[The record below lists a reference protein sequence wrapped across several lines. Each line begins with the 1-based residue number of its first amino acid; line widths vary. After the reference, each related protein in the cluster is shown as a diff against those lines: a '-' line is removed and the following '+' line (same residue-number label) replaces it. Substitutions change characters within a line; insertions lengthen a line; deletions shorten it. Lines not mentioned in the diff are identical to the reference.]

1 MNNVG
6 WEKFIQFLE
15 LYAPFSRKTLG
26 AIEKIV
32 EKRDMESNREKLR
45 KVEEYGGNSW
55 EKTSKLVIPETLKK
69 KRLEELSF
77 QDLEGVFNCNAGQKE

>member
-26 AIEKIV
+26 AIQTMLAKKSDSV
-32 EKRDMESNREKLR
+32 F
-45 KVEEYGGNSW
+45 
-55 EKTSKLVIPETLKK
+55 VIPETLKK

-77 QDLEGVFNCNAGQKE
+77 QDLERVLSAKC